1 MIELLGMWANIVC
14 RPGDRTQTN
23 EYQGVPEMSAS
34 ITTSKRYLALAVA
47 LLALAVGFFAFT
59 ASAQAQTLQLA
70 GGYTQ
75 LTTDPGT
82 TKALVGARIL
92 PLPILPSWVIPTTS
106 NGQLALRYRFYITG
120 GQIDGQTL
128 GGEILHSGGL
138 KFANLKNGKSL
149 AVKRFTI
156 DTNAKQLTAY
166 IPALG
171 ARAAILDLD
180 LSGVQVSAG
189 KVYTKVGPVPA
200 KLTPAAAGALN
211 ASLGTNLFTP
221 GLALGTAYVYARF
234 AN

>member
-149 AVKRFTI
+149 A
-156 DTNAKQLTAY
+156 A
-166 IPALG
+166 
-171 ARAAILDLD
+171 
-180 LSGVQVSAG
+180 SAS
-189 KVYTKVGPVPA
+189 PIW
-200 KLTPAAAGALN
+200 
-211 ASLGTNLFTP
+211 
-221 GLALGTAYVYARF
+221 
-234 AN
+234 